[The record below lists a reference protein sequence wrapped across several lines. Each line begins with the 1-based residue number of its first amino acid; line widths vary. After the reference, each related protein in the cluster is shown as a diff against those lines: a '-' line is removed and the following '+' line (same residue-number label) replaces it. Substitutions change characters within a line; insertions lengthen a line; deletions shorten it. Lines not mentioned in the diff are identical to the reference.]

1 MDRPTISEAPEL
13 PADLTS
19 TSQEP
24 FVWTKQWYPGV
35 PSDHHRFTSD
45 WLPVTSSGDTAF
57 CYVPLLMLSASEIA
71 SAVSIMEALSTKKPN
86 AIHLLGKELVIWR
99 DDEGQWVCMDDQC
112 SHRLAPL
119 SGAKI

>member
-1 MDRPTISEAPEL
+1 MDRPTISEAFEL

-24 FVWTKQWYPGV
+24 FVWTKHWYPGYS
-35 PSDHHRFTSD
+35 SDHHRFTSD
-45 WLPVTSSGDTAF
+45 WLTVIFSGDTAF
-57 CYVPLLMLSASEIA
+57 WYMPYLMRNVSQSA
-71 SAVSIMEALSTKKPN
+71 SAVSLMEALSTKKPN

-119 SGAKI
+119 SGANI

>member
-1 MDRPTISEAPEL
+1 MDRPTVSEAPEL

-24 FVWTKQWYPGV
+24 FVWTKQWYPGTL
-35 PSDHHRFTSD
+35 SEKHRFTCD
-45 WLPVTSSGDTAF
+45 WLPVISSGHTAF
-57 CYVPLLMLSASEIA
+57 WYVPFLIRSVSALP
-71 SAVSIMEALSTKKPN
+71 VSIMEALSTKKPN

-112 SHRLAPL
+112 AHRLAPL